1 MTKEEYNQALKELM
15 ESYDQKRA
23 ELMEVYHRDKQRR
36 YVPEEDDR
44 QIL

>member
-36 YVPEEDDR
+36 YVPEEDD
-44 QIL
+44 